1 MAKIMEVK
9 VGVIKAPSVS
19 VSFYNKGYFLF
30 FFSLCLFKTVW
41 LSANQI
47 EDIFSCILNEYTDA
61 S

>member
-30 FFSLCLFKTVW
+30 FFFTVF
-41 LSANQI
+41 I
-47 EDIFSCILNEYTDA
+47 
-61 S
+61 

>member
-30 FFSLCLFKTVW
+30 FFHCVYLKLYGSQPIRLKTSFRV
-41 LSANQI
+41 
-47 EDIFSCILNEYTDA
+47 Y
-61 S
+61 